1 MGPGRKVRLPI
12 LLLSQ
17 CFIVL
22 PTALSQGII
31 FPVPTSASNLL
42 DPAMPILYDLQEASR
57 LLYACWTQSRSK
69 RPLIND
75 PALLTDDTIQPYW

>member
-1 MGPGRKVRLPI
+1 MGPGRKVRRP

-17 CFIVL
+17 CLIVL

-31 FPVPTSASNLL
+31 FSAPTSFHSLL

-57 LLYACWTQSRSK
+57 LLYAC
-69 RPLIND
+69 
-75 PALLTDDTIQPYW
+75 